1 MPIPEPLV
9 AIRTYPSK
17 FHSEGDYRRLLEAGI
32 TVYRGSW
39 AKYPTLQ
46 VMLRVPESQ
55 AERALAL
62 LSEPPHDWF
71 QEPDK
76 RRVCPW
82 CGFDEARYPSPF
94 AWILTCVGAVAA
106 VSLAMRRRLD
116 LAGIALGLT
125 VIVMYFGRI
134 GSAPVC
140 TNCGRGRDAPP

>member
-17 FHSEGDYRRLLEAGI
+17 FHSEGDYRR
-32 TVYRGSW
+32 
-39 AKYPTLQ
+39 
-46 VMLRVPESQ
+46 
-55 AERALAL
+55 
-62 LSEPPHDWF
+62 SEPPHDWF